1 MVTKRSLGLAICE
14 YRSKAGLTQK
24 DLVALVP
31 GVSLSTL
38 QSWEQGV
45 REPGALRLL
54 RVSQALNLSTED
66 LFNRAD
72 ELRGLPR

>member
-1 MVTKRSLGLAICE
+1 MITKRSLGLAICE

-24 DLVALVP
+24 DLARIS